1 VGKIAILCVPGC
13 SQTVNTLTYFQK
25 NGVPISLVL
34 TETAIRK
41 KYSATELQMQAA
53 HQEYRKA
60 ISHAPQNGANGRK
73 SFPKALWL
81 SLPVGVRERVK
92 DMMPGVAANRE
103 PVAKL
108 ARELNVPVVYVEK
121 HSSEDAKRTLEQFD
135 ISYALL
141 GSSNWL
147 IKEPL
152 LSMPNT
158 KVINAHCAKL
168 PRHRSLDSLPWSVME
183 GDQVGLTTHFVDA
196 GIDTG
201 PILKFL
207 EVKPEPGDTLVTLR
221 QRVND
226 KTPELFLSSVRGL
239 TEKTIVPTPQ
249 SETDGIHHKPMTVD
263 QLLEAERILQQT
275 ISTRGGDVATQA
287 QQGT

>member
-13 SQTVNTLTYFQK
+13 TQTVNTLTYFQK
-25 NGVPISLVL
+25 NGVPVSLVL
-34 TETAIRK
+34 IETAIRQ
-41 KYSATELQMQAA
+41 KYSAAELQMQAA
-53 HQEYRKA
+53 LQEFRKA
-60 ISHAPQNGANGRK
+60 LSHEHQNGANGKK

-81 SLPVGVRERVK
+81 SLPVGVRDKVK
-92 DMMPGVAANRE
+92 GMMPGVVANRE

-108 ARELNVPVVYVEK
+108 ARELNVPVVYVQK
-121 HSSEDAKRTLEQFD
+121 HSSEEAKRALEQHG

-152 LSMPNT
+152 LSMTDT

-207 EVKPEPGDTLVTLR
+207 EVTPQPGDTLVTLR

-239 TEKTIVPTPQ
+239 EDKTIVPKPQ
-249 SETDGIHHKPMTVD
+249 SATDGIHHRPMTLE
-263 QLLEAERILQQT
+263 QLLEAERVLQQQ
-275 ISTRGGDVATQA
+275 ISMRGDNVATRA
-287 QQGT
+287 QEGT

>member
-1 VGKIAILCVPGC
+1 MGKIAILCVPGC
-13 SQTVNTLTYFQK
+13 TQTVNTLTYFLK
-25 NGVPISLVL
+25 NGMPVSLVL
-34 TETAIRK
+34 IETAIRQK
-41 KYSATELQMQAA
+41 FSAAELQMQAA
-53 HQEYRKA
+53 HQGFRQA
-60 ISHAPQNGANGRK
+60 ISHDHQNGANGKR
-73 SFPKALWL
+73 SLPKALWL

-92 DMMPGVAANRE
+92 DMMPGVANRD

-108 ARELNVPVVYVEK
+108 ARELNVPVVYVQK
-121 HSSEDAKRTLEQFD
+121 HSSEEAKRTLEEFD

-152 LSMPNT
+152 LSMTNT
-158 KVINAHCAKL
+158 IVINAHCAKL

-183 GDQVGLTTHFVDA
+183 GDQVGLTTHIVDA

-207 EVKPEPGDTLVTLR
+207 EVPPRPGDTLVSLR

-226 KTPELFLSSVRGL
+226 KTPELFMISVRGL
-239 TEKTIVPTPQ
+239 NDKTIVPNPQ
-249 SETDGIHHKPMTVD
+249 SETDGIHHRPMTVD
-263 QLLEAERILQQT
+263 QLLEAERILQQR
-275 ISTRGGDVATQA
+275 INAQAVA
-287 QQGT
+287 

>member
-1 VGKIAILCVPGC
+1 MGKIAILCVPGC
-13 SQTVNTLTYFQK
+13 TQTVNTLTYFQK
-25 NGVPISLVL
+25 NGVPVSLVL
-34 TETAIRK
+34 METAIRQK
-41 KYSATELQMQAA
+41 FSAAELQMQAA
-53 HQEYRKA
+53 HQEFRKA
-60 ISHAPQNGANGRK
+60 ISHAVQNGANGKK

-81 SLPVGVRERVK
+81 SLPVGLRERMK
-92 DMMPGVAANRE
+92 DMMPGMAANRE

-108 ARELNVPVVYVEK
+108 ARELNVPVVYVQK
-121 HSSEDAKRTLEQFD
+121 HSSEEAKRTLEQFG
-135 ISYALL
+135 ISFALL

-152 LSMPNT
+152 LSMTNT
-158 KVINAHCAKL
+158 KVVNAHCAKL

-207 EVKPEPGDTLVTLR
+207 EVTPQPGDTLVTLR

-226 KTPELFLSSVRGL
+226 KTPELFLSSVRGIND
-239 TEKTIVPTPQ
+239 KTIVPNPQ
-249 SETDGIHHKPMTVD
+249 SETDGIHHRPMTVE
-263 QLLEAERILQQT
+263 QLLEAERILQQR
-275 ISTRGGDVATQA
+275 ISVQA
-287 QQGT
+287 VS

>member
-1 VGKIAILCVPGC
+1 MGKIAVLCVGGC
-13 SQTVNTLTYFQK
+13 TQTVNTLNYFQK
-25 NGVPISLVL
+25 HGVPISLVVI
-34 TETAIRK
+34 ETAVRQK
-41 KYSATELQMQAA
+41 FSAAELQMQAA
-53 HQEYRKA
+53 HQEFKKA
-60 ISHAPQNGANGRK
+60 ISHETQNGANGKK

-81 SLPVGVRERVK
+81 SLPVGVRDRVK
-92 DMMPGVAANRE
+92 EMVPGAANRE

-108 ARELNVPVVYVEK
+108 ARELNVPVVYVPK
-121 HSSEDAKRTLEQFD
+121 HSSEETKRTLEQFD
-135 ISYALL
+135 ISIALL

-158 KVINAHCAKL
+158 KIINAHCAKL

-207 EVKPEPGDTLVTLR
+207 EVIPQSGDTLVTLR

-226 KTPELFLSSVRGL
+226 KTPELFMSSVRGL
-239 TEKTIVPTPQ
+239 HDKTIVPNPQ
-249 SETDGIHHKPMTVD
+249 SETDGIHHRPMTVE
-263 QLLEAERILQQT
+263 QLLEAERILQER
-275 ISTRGGDVATQA
+275 ISAQAVA
-287 QQGT
+287 

>member
-1 VGKIAILCVPGC
+1 MGKIAILCVPGC

-34 TETAIRK
+34 IETAIRQK
-41 KYSATELQMQAA
+41 FSATELQMRAA
-53 HQEYRKA
+53 HQEYRNA
-60 ISHAPQNGANGRK
+60 ISHGDQNGTNGK
-73 SFPKALWL
+73 SSFPKALWL

-108 ARELNVPVVYVEK
+108 ARELNVPVVYVQK

-207 EVKPEPGDTLVTLR
+207 EVKPQPGDTLVTLR
-221 QRVND
+221 ERVNN

-239 TEKTIVPTPQ
+239 NEKTIVPKPQ
-249 SETDGIHHKPMTVD
+249 SETDGIHHRPMTVE

-275 ISTRGGDVATQA
+275 ISAQAVA
-287 QQGT
+287 

>member
-1 VGKIAILCVPGC
+1 MGKIAILCVPGC
-13 SQTVNTLTYFQK
+13 TQTVNTLTYFQK
-25 NGVPISLVL
+25 NGIPVSLVL
-34 TETAIRK
+34 METAIRQK
-41 KYSATELQMQAA
+41 FSAAELQMQAA
-53 HQEYRKA
+53 HQEFRKA
-60 ISHAPQNGANGRK
+60 ISHAAQNGANGKK

-81 SLPVGVRERVK
+81 SLPVGLRERMK

-103 PVAKL
+103 VVAKL
-108 ARELNVPVVYVEK
+108 ARELNVPVVYVQK
-121 HSSEDAKRTLEQFD
+121 HSSEEAKQTLEQHG
-135 ISYALL
+135 ISIALL

-152 LSMPNT
+152 LSMTNT

-168 PRHRSLDSLPWSVME
+168 PRHRSLDALPWSVME

-207 EVKPEPGDTLVTLR
+207 EVTPQPGDTLVTLR

-226 KTPELFLSSVRGL
+226 KTPELFLSSVRGIND
-239 TEKTIVPTPQ
+239 KTIVPNPQ
-249 SETDGIHHKPMTVD
+249 SATDGIHHRPMTVE
-263 QLLEAERILQQT
+263 QLLEAERILQQR
-275 ISTRGGDVATQA
+275 ISAQA
-287 QQGT
+287 VS

>member
-13 SQTVNTLTYFQK
+13 TQTLNTLTYFQK
-25 NGVPISLVL
+25 NGVPVSLVL
-34 TETAIRK
+34 IETAIRK
-41 KYSATELQMQAA
+41 KYSAAELQMQAA
-53 HQEYRKA
+53 HQEFRKA
-60 ISHAPQNGANGRK
+60 ISPHVEQNGANGKK
-73 SFPKALWL
+73 SLPKALWL
-81 SLPVGVRERVK
+81 SLPVGVRERMK
-92 DMMPGVAANRE
+92 NMMPGVIANRE

-108 ARELNVPVVYVEK
+108 ASELNVPVVYVQK
-121 HSSEDAKRTLEQFD
+121 HSSEEAKRALEQFG
-135 ISYALL
+135 ISFALL

-168 PRHRSLDSLPWSVME
+168 PRHRSLDSLPWSIME
-183 GDQVGLTTHFVDA
+183 GDQVGLTTHLVDA

-207 EVKPEPGDTLVTLR
+207 EVKPQPGDTLVTLR

-226 KTPELFLSSVRGL
+226 KTPELFLSSVRAL
-239 TEKTIVPTPQ
+239 NEKTIVPKPQ
-249 SETDGIHHKPMTVD
+249 SATDGIHHRPMTVE
-263 QLLEAERILQQT
+263 QLLEAERVLQQT
-275 ISTRGGDVATQA
+275 IRAQAVA
-287 QQGT
+287 

>member
-25 NGVPISLVL
+25 NDVPISLVL
-34 TETAIRK
+34 METAVRQ
-41 KYSATELQMQAA
+41 KYSAAELRMQAA
-53 HQEYRKA
+53 HQEFRQA
-60 ISHAPQNGANGRK
+60 ISHANQNGANGKR
-73 SFPKALWL
+73 SLPKALWL
-81 SLPVGVRERVK
+81 SLPVGVRERLK
-92 DMMPGVAANRE
+92 DMMPGVAANRD

-108 ARELNVPVVYVEK
+108 ASELNVPVVYVQK
-121 HSSEDAKRTLEQFD
+121 HSSEEAKRTLEQFG
-135 ISYALL
+135 ISLALL

-207 EVKPEPGDTLVTLR
+207 EVKPQPGDTLVTLR
-221 QRVND
+221 ERVND

-239 TEKTIVPTPQ
+239 NERTIVPKPQ
-249 SETDGIHHKPMTVD
+249 SETDGIHHRPMTVE
-263 QLLEAERILQQT
+263 QLLEAERLLQQT
-275 ISTRGGDVATQA
+275 IGAQA
-287 QQGT
+287 VS